1 VQCAQPLASRSRPSW
16 SRGGSEKARAR
27 ADVGPRISRP
37 RVSATLR
44 ASGVPTWGGRRTVPQ
59 EPRGPVSTALTLTTP
74 PSLRPAG
81 IVGMLRFL
89 HGVQRKCRVD
99 VSTMDTA
106 GPPGVPGGGVVRRL
120 PREPIRFRS
129 PLTGAGRGSRMTVGR
144 IGDCGVRRGRPVPP
158 KDDVRTPVVWR
169 TTQSSAGRYVL
180 DQGPAGLPGAS
191 SVGAEGPGKAGEQRH
206 RSRWSSQVPRDAAA
220 GLG

>member
-1 VQCAQPLASRSRPSW
+1 MQCAQPLASRSRPSW

-44 ASGVPTWGGRRTVPQ
+44 ASGVPTWGGRRTVLQ

-74 PSLRPAG
+74 QSLRPAG

-106 GPPGVPGGGVVRRL
+106 GPPGVPGDGVVRRL

-129 PLTGAGRGSRMTVGR
+129 PLTGAGCGSRMTVGR
-144 IGDCGVRRGRPVPP
+144 IGDCGFRRGRPVPP
-158 KDDVRTPVVWR
+158 KDDGRTPVVWG
-169 TTQSSAGRYVL
+169 TTQSSAGRYVV
-180 DQGPAGLPGAS
+180 DQGLTGRPGAS
-191 SVGAEGPGKAGEQRH
+191 GCRWGRPGK
-206 RSRWSSQVPRDAAA
+206 SR
-220 GLG
+220 